1 MKLSI
6 LAIAVVLSPSI
17 NARRVQDTTTSTPDA
32 TDPPSCAELRL
43 TTAYI
48 RETAA
53 KCLNEYGSDAK
64 VADWTY
70 DLSSFSEDQIQSMT
84 TELGIEE
91 SFNTMH
97 YFVSNEG
104 KKYQDNW
111 PDVNYPSDVDG
122 VRAYF
127 FEDHGGNPPLNW
139 AVHGQLGDITLGSWF
154 NISGQVLCTVCAD
167 DSTSSGYIIGLSSI
181 SLCIVSLATLLF

>member
-1 MKLSI
+1 
-6 LAIAVVLSPSI
+6 
-17 NARRVQDTTTSTPDA
+17 
-32 TDPPSCAELRL
+32 
-43 TTAYI
+43 
-48 RETAA
+48 
-53 KCLNEYGSDAK
+53 
-64 VADWTY
+64 
-70 DLSSFSEDQIQSMT
+70 MT

-104 KKYQDNW
+104 KKYYENEMPSSRETLLGNW
-111 PDVNYPSDVDG
+111 SDLDG
-122 VRAYF
+122 IRAYF

-181 SLCIVSLATLLF
+181 PLCIVSLATLLF